1 MKAVILAAGVGSRLR
16 DLTKDKPKCMLPV
29 FNDTLLVDY
38 QIEVLKEFGISERN
52 IFIIGGHKVDALK
65 NHLKDKNVSVIFN
78 SKFRD
83 WNNIYSFYMIK
94 AIKKISDKDDF
105 ILLNSDTFF
114 NKNILKYLLD
124 YKHPNSVVVD
134 SFKKLGNEEMKVLTV
149 GKRVIKFGK
158 DISPDIAKGEYI
170 GLAKFRKIDLE
181 PLFNTIE
188 FLIKEGKTD
197 IWYEIAFNYVLDKID
212 VGYTDTRGKP
222 WIEID
227 DIKDYQKAKK
237 LNIVL

>member
-1 MKAVILAAGVGSRLR
+1 MKAVILAAGVGSRLG

-29 FNDTLLVDY
+29 FNDTLLIDY

-52 IFIIGGHKVDALK
+52 IFIIGGHKVDVLQ
-65 NHLKDKNVSVIFN
+65 NHLKDKSVSVIFN
-78 SKFRD
+78 SKFRE

-94 AIKKISDKDDF
+94 AIEKISDKDDF

-114 NKNILKYLLD
+114 HKDIFKYLLD
-124 YKHPNSVVVD
+124 CKHPNSVVID

-149 GKRVIKFGK
+149 GKRIIKFGK
-158 DISPDIAKGEYI
+158 DISPNIAEGEYI
-170 GLAKFRKIDLE
+170 GLAKFKKEDLE
-181 PLFNTIE
+181 PLFDTME
-188 FLIKEGKTD
+188 FLIKGGKTD
-197 IWYEIAFNYVLDKID
+197 IWYEIAFNNVLDKID
-212 VGYTDTRGKP
+212 IGYTDTKGKP

-227 DIKDYQKAKK
+227 DTKDYQKARE